1 MPSAISFTKDN
12 RRMAI
17 SGQFGMTVYSGL
29 TEDNIQVEQDDLGY
43 TYAHTLSKDGR
54 YLITGA
60 TGYNVMSAIFE
71 DKSMS
76 KLKSE

>member
-1 MPSAISFTKDN
+1 MPFRISFTKDN

-17 SGQFGMTVYSGL
+17 SGQFGMTVYNGL

-43 TYAHTLSKDGR
+43 TYGQVLSQDGR

-60 TGYNVMSAIFE
+60 TGYNVMSAIF
-71 DKSMS
+71 
-76 KLKSE
+76 